1 MSRTTLSPRGREVG
15 TDSHCRPCQQLGAD
29 HTHSEIYNEESA
41 MVNLRT
47 VCEAVTQGFT
57 VTMLACG
64 YFPASTHCSCQDPL
78 EFRFHYAVAMSWESE
93 ERGSSP
99 RSTSY
104 QMSTLWQVTLSVSVQ
119 SVSLFTYKMWRII
132 PALLPH
138 QGAVRAKYNSRCAST
153 L

>member
-1 MSRTTLSPRGREVG
+1 M
-15 TDSHCRPCQQLGAD
+15 A
-29 HTHSEIYNEESA
+29 
-41 MVNLRT
+41 NLRT
-47 VCEAVTQGFT
+47 VCEAGTQGLI

-78 EFRFHYAVAMSWESE
+78 EFRFHYAVAVSWESE

-99 RSTSY
+99 CSTSY
-104 QMSTLWQVTLSVSVQ
+104 QLSTLWQVTLSVRVQ
-119 SVSLFTYKMWRII
+119 NVSLFTYKMWRII

-138 QGAVRAKYNSRCAST
+138 QEAVRAKHNSRCARA